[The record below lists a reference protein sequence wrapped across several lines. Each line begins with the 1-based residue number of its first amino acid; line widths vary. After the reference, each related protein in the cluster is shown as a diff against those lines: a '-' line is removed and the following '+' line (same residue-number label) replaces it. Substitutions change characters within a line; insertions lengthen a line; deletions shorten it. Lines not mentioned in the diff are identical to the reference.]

1 MPGERI
7 GYLLVP
13 DEAEEARTIYNAA
26 VIANRIVGYVNAP
39 ALQQRLIAR
48 CLREPADV
56 AAYDKNRR
64 ALYDVLTGCGFDC
77 VYPGGAYYM
86 WMRTPTPD
94 DQEFSDRAK
103 KYNIL
108 VVPGR
113 AFNCTG
119 YVRVAYC
126 VSHDVIL
133 RAAPGFKKLAAE
145 YGLAKE

>member
-1 MPGERI
+1 M
-7 GYLLVP
+7 
-13 DEAEEARTIYNAA
+13 DED
-26 VIANRIVGYVNAP
+26 P
-39 ALQQRLIAR
+39 H
-48 CLREPADV
+48 
-56 AAYDKNRR
+56 
-64 ALYDVLTGCGFDC
+64 
-77 VYPGGAYYM
+77 
-86 WMRTPTPD
+86 PD